1 MADITPFNF
10 GIFSVRVITRD
21 NQPWFVANDI
31 CNALGYSNTS
41 KAIGDHLDEDERMT
55 IPASDGQNFD
65 SNQSLESFGNGLT
78 SGYTAGNRG
87 GARHLVIINESGLYA
102 LVLRSRKPE
111 ARKFAKWV
119 TSEVLPS
126 IRKTGSY
133 ADKAQEQ
140 TSRIDLA
147 RQLAHAATAQVYQ
160 AVFDAVLKDGEP
172 PHFTRL
178 LLGFTGSSQELRPHV
193 QALESGSIAMTLP
206 QLAKAIR
213 TDLIV
218 PDTTLANLAAACTHR
233 MAERAEC
240 QARRAA
246 SQNLCMQDS
255 LQLR

>member
-21 NQPWFVANDI
+21 NQPWFVANDV
-31 CNALGYSNTS
+31 CNALGYSNPRDAIS
-41 KAIGDHLDEDERMT
+41 KHLDEDEKGV
-55 IPASDGQNFD
+55 ANSDTLGG
-65 SNQSLESFGNGLT
+65 NQQLT
-78 SGYTAGNRG
+78 
-87 GARHLVIINESGLYA
+87 VINESGLYA

-213 TDLIV
+213 TDLMV

-233 MAERAEC
+233 MAERAES
-240 QARRAA
+240 QALRTSSAQA
-246 SQNLCMQDS
+246 C
-255 LQLR
+255 LQLS

>member
-10 GIFSVRVITRD
+10 GIFSVRVIIRD

-31 CNALGYSNTS
+31 CNALGYSNAS
-41 KAIGDHLDEDERMT
+41 KAIGDHLDDDERST
-55 IPASDGQNFD
+55 ITNS
-65 SNQSLESFGNGLT
+65 ESRNG
-78 SGYTAGNRG
+78 G
-87 GARHLVIINESGLYA
+87 GKLVIINESGLYA

-126 IRKTGSY
+126 IRQTGNY
-133 ADKAQEQ
+133 GQPNQEV

-178 LLGFTGSSQELRPHV
+178 LLGFTGNSNALAPHV
-193 QALESGSIAMTLP
+193 QALETGTMVMTLP

-213 TDLIV
+213 TDLIL
-218 PDTTLANLAAACTHR
+218 PDTTLAHLAAACTTR
-233 MAERAEC
+233 MAEITEA

-246 SQNLCMQDS
+246 AQSTTLAGAASKAQGAAHQGR

>member
-10 GIFSVRVITRD
+10 GAHAVRVITRSG
-21 NQPWFVANDI
+21 QPWFVASDI
-31 CNALGYSNTS
+31 CQALGYSNTS
-41 KAIGDHLDEDERMT
+41 KAIGDHLDADERSNELVPRT
-55 IPASDGQNFD
+55 PND
-65 SNQSLESFGNGLT
+65 SLGVPTNL
-78 SGYTAGNRG
+78 
-87 GARHLVIINESGLYA
+87 INESGLYA

-178 LLGFTGSSQELRPHV
+178 LLGFTGNSQELRPHV

-213 TDLIV
+213 TDLMV

-240 QARRAA
+240 QALRAA
-246 SQNLCMQDS
+246 ASTGQIHGHQGS